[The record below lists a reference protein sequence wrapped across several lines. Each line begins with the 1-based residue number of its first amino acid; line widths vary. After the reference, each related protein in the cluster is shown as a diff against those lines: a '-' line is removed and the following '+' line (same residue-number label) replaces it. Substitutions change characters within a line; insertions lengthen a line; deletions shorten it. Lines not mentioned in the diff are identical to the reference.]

1 MPLKRKIKNE
11 VSETECL
18 GMDLADV
25 LPKKHLRKLLGP
37 RYNILV
43 RLFCS
48 SCCGKGTYIIFK
60 KDIFTLG
67 KKSSLKPLL
76 YAYFYLFLLLGEI
89 VKFTVVIKKS
99 F

>member
-1 MPLKRKIKNE
+1 MPFKRKIKKE

-18 GMDLADV
+18 GMDLANV

-37 RYNILV
+37 RYNIFV
-43 RLFCS
+43 RLFGS
-48 SCCGKGTYIIFK
+48 SCCGKGTYIISK

-76 YAYFYLFLLLGEI
+76 ICLLLLI
-89 VKFTVVIKKS
+89 FIAW
-99 F
+99 